1 MNIVA
6 VDDEKL
12 LLYELL
18 NELEKVFPNADLIG
32 FDEGE
37 DALEYIEKMDERLDY
52 AFLDIK
58 LRGMTGIQLA
68 KQIKDRKP
76 EAKIIF
82 CTAYSDYA
90 LEAYQVHAVGYIMK
104 PVTEEK
110 IREQLEALQQILRSP
125 VMEDDG
131 RLNVHTFG
139 TFEVFRN
146 GKPLVWERE
155 KAKELLA
162 YLIDRRGAAV
172 SNAGIAVVLWED
184 DSKARNVQTI
194 LSSLRKTLKNAG
206 CEDILLRAR
215 NATSIDVKKVHC
227 DLYDFLCGNTLAIN
241 MYHGEYMEQYGWAEN
256 TRENLS

>member
-1 MNIVA
+1 MNIIA
-6 VDDEKL
+6 VDDEQL

-18 NELEKVFPNADLIG
+18 NELEKVFPDADLIG

-37 DALEYIEKMDERLDY
+37 DALEHIEKMKGHLDY

-76 EAKIIF
+76 ETKIIF

-104 PVTEEK
+104 PVTADK
-110 IREQLEALQQILRSP
+110 IKEQLEALKQILKSP
-125 VMEDDG
+125 VIEDDG
-131 RLNVHTFG
+131 KLNVHTFG
-139 TFEVFRN
+139 TFEVFRK

-172 SNAGIAVVLWED
+172 SNTGIAVVLWED
-184 DSKARNVQTI
+184 DSKTRNVQTVM
-194 LSSLRKTLKNAG
+194 SSLRKTLKNAG
-206 CEDILLRAR
+206 CEDILIRAR

-227 DLYDFLCGNTLAIN
+227 DFYDFLGGNSLAVN
-241 MYHGEYMEQYGWAEN
+241 TYHGEYMQQYGWAEN
-256 TRENLS
+256 ARSNLS